1 MLQLPEPLRDNSAI
15 RLRRHRQDF
24 GSQTSTD
31 WFGPSRG
38 VRPSGFTRL
47 VALGTTASADSCS
60 RTGAIAGPRP
70 RRRRRARA
78 TGLPE

>member
-1 MLQLPEPLRDNSAI
+1 MLQLPEPLRVDSAT

-24 GSQTSTD
+24 GSRTSTD
-31 WFGPSRG
+31 WFSPSRV
-38 VRPSGFTRL
+38 VRPSGFARL

-60 RTGAIAGPRP
+60 RTTVIAD
-70 RRRRRARA
+70 RRSRRLRRARV